1 MSTTFYPQID
11 GQTERVNRILEDML
25 RHHVSPTEDDWD
37 IHLSLVEFAYN
48 NVWQKSIQTT
58 HFMLNHGQQPLTPLN
73 IGMSRYHVLAAKDLV
88 QSMSSIVKETKKHLL
103 AARHRQK
110 SYVDTKTREISFVVG
125 TQVLL
130 STLTLS

>member
-1 MSTTFYPQID
+1 
-11 GQTERVNRILEDML
+11 
-25 RHHVSPTEDDWD
+25 
-37 IHLSLVEFAYN
+37 
-48 NVWQKSIQTT
+48 
-58 HFMLNHGQQPLTPLN
+58 MLNHGQQPLTPLN